1 MALPPA
7 GTVPT
12 TDARASVEI
21 ESPALDAVDPADV
34 DSGADIARR
43 ASGLAAVDTRAV
55 TEAELERAMDGNA
68 TAIAALETY
77 YRDPVVAADRLSEL
91 SPAERDELRAGNLE
105 VLGETRERTAT
116 ETADR
121 DLGRDEIGAGL
132 AVYAANRA
140 EYATA
145 YDVAETREIDRA
157 TGREPDLE
165 RDASPNTD
173 LEPGRDPGQAPSR
186 GGLGGFMEGMRNAE
200 QSAGSGGGRAER
212 TPEEMLTQQTV
223 AMRPN
228 L

>member
-1 MALPPA
+1 MAFPPA

-21 ESPALDAVDPADV
+21 ESPAVDAVDPADV

-55 TEAELERAMDGNA
+55 TEAELERALDGNA

-77 YRDPVVAADRLSEL
+77 YRDPVVAADRLGEL

-105 VLGETRERTAT
+105 VLGETRTAPNT
-116 ETADR
+116 DG
-121 DLGRDEIGAGL
+121 LGRDEVGAGL
-132 AVYAANRA
+132 AAYSQNRNDYAL
-140 EYATA
+140 A
-145 YDVAETREIDRA
+145 YDAAETREMDRA
-157 TGREPDLE
+157 TGREPDME
-165 RDASPNTD
+165 REPSPSTD

-212 TPEEMLTQQTV
+212 SPEEMLTQQTV